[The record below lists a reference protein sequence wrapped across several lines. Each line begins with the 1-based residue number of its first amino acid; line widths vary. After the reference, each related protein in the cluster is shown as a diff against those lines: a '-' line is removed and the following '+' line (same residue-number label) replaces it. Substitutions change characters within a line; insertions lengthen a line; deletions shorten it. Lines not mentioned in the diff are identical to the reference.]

1 MLRLARSSISASGRL
16 LSLAIAACVP
26 GVAAHAQ
33 DAASYPSRAVRL
45 IVPFSAGATTDNVAR
60 LLAQKL
66 EQSWGKPVAVENLPG
81 AGAVTGLSTAQRAAP
96 DGHTIVL
103 ADNSITINATLMSPL
118 PFDPIKDF
126 APITLVCRTMSLIS
140 ASNTAPFSDLNSMI
154 AHAKTKE
161 LHYGSSG
168 IGSSHHIAMEEFAR
182 AAGLKLSHVSY
193 KGSSAAMNDVL
204 GGHLPMT
211 VGTAQF
217 SQKFVKE
224 GRARG
229 IAIVSSKRHPLLPDV
244 PTLEERGHKINADA
258 WWGLL
263 APAGTPRPIIDK
275 IAAETAKIVRMEDMR
290 QKAPVDELVAS
301 TPEELAAM
309 IRTEIKEKAE
319 VIKAA
324 NIKIQ

>member
-1 MLRLARSSISASGRL
+1 MRKSVGLIQRSGSAAL
-16 LSLAIAACVP
+16 AACL
-26 GVAAHAQ
+26 AAGMPAQSAVAQ

-45 IVPFSAGATTDNVAR
+45 IVPFSAGATTDNVGR
-60 LLAQKL
+60 LIAQKL
-66 EQSWGKPVAVENLPG
+66 EQAWGKPVTVENLPG

-126 APITLVCRTMSLIS
+126 APITLVCKTMSLIT
-140 ASNTAPFSDLNSMI
+140 ASNTAPFNDL
-154 AHAKTKE
+154 ATLLTHAKTKE
-161 LHYGSSG
+161 VHYGSSG
-168 IGSSHHIAMEEFAR
+168 IGSSHHIAMEEFTR
-182 AAGLKLSHVSY
+182 AAGIKLAHISY
-193 KGSSAAMNDVL
+193 KGSAAAMNDVL

-229 IAIVSSKRHPLLPDV
+229 IAIVSSRRHPLLPDL
-244 PTLEERGHKINADA
+244 PTLDERGYKVNADA

-263 APAGTPRPIIDK
+263 APGGTPRPIIDK
-275 IAAETAKIVRMEDMR
+275 IGAEVGRVIKMEDVK
-290 QKAPVDELVAS
+290 QKAPVDELLTS
-301 TPEELAAM
+301 TPEQLAQM
-309 IRTEIKEKAE
+309 IRTEIAEKAA